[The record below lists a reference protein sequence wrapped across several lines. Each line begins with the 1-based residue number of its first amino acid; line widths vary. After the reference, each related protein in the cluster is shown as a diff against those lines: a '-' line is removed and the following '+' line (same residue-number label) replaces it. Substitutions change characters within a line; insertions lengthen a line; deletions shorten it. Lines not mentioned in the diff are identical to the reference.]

1 ALAAA
6 EDAPVFVAI
15 GDGKLTLFDAAYSP
29 RPAPY
34 PAVALPKE
42 LHAARA
48 FELSPDGK
56 MLAALIPDGNRLV
69 VADVSQP
76 GVVKFV
82 NAVDLLPT
90 ERLPL
95 VTDLAFSSDGETLW
109 IVSGDNGASLPSV
122 QPTRLTAVRLL
133 VESNAA
139 TSGGTRARVT
149 EK

>member
-1 ALAAA
+1 PLSHRATALAAA

-15 GDGKLTLFDAAYSP
+15 GDDKLTLFDAAYAP

-42 LHAARA
+42 LHAARV

-56 MLAALIPDGNRLV
+56 LLAALVPDGNRLV

-76 GVVKFV
+76 GAVKFV
-82 NAVDLLPT
+82 TAVELLPA

-95 VTDLAFSSDGETLW
+95 VTDLAFSSD
-109 IVSGDNGASLPSV
+109 
-122 QPTRLTAVRLL
+122 
-133 VESNAA
+133 
-139 TSGGTRARVT
+139 
-149 EK
+149 